1 MSKINCIAIDDE
13 PFALEIMA
21 DDIQKISFLNMVAT
35 FSNPLDAWELIKQGK
50 VDLIFLDIQ
59 MPIITGTQFLR
70 SLPSPPMVI
79 FTTAYQ
85 QYALEGYDLDVIDYL
100 LKPIPF
106 DRLLKACNKAE
117 ELLRLRKK
125 DRAPV
130 TLQTTPENGS
140 FFVFSEYKQI
150 KILFDDVEYV
160 EGLKDYVKIFLRNQL
175 KPILTRQNLKMMES
189 KLAKPQFCRV
199 HHSYI
204 VALDKIT
211 AFQKTKLLIGKKEIP
226 IGKKFAEIFEQKYRI
241 QSI

>member
-21 DDIQKISFLNMVAT
+21 DDIQKITFLNLIGT
-35 FSNPLDAWELIKQGK
+35 FSNPLDAWEIIKQGK

-59 MPIITGTQFLR
+59 MPVITGTQFLR
-70 SLPSPPMVI
+70 SLPTPPMVV

-117 ELLRLRKK
+117 ELFRLRRK
-125 DRAPV
+125 DKEAHLVPV
-130 TLQTTPENGS
+130 PGENEA

-160 EGLKDYVKIFLRNQL
+160 EGLKDYVKIYVRTQQ

-189 KLAKPQFCRV
+189 KLAKQRFCRV

-211 AFQKTKLLIGKKEIP
+211 AFQKTKLLIGKKDIP
-226 IGKKFAEIFEQKYRI
+226 IGKKFAELFEQQYHP
-241 QSI
+241 